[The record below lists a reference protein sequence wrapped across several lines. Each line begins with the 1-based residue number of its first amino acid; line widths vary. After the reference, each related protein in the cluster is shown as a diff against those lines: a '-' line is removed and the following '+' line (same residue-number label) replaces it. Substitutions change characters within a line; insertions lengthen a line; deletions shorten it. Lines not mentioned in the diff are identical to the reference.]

1 MQKELKTIV
10 KYLKEGE
17 IELARTSKNDVM
29 LVAGDE
35 YVPLSQAHKL
45 IRRLF
50 LEKENFFL
58 NGGQIQT
65 IIEYLEIQ
73 PITNPTVYEMACRI
87 YKGEDYIAYELNKD
101 TRECGIVNAE
111 QFDVEILPNVLFK
124 HSTDFQNQVIPEFD
138 YEPSEIF
145 RFIHKHFNLKSKKQ
159 EKLLVLYL
167 VTSFLGMGINHPLL
181 ILTGEKSSAK
191 STTMRKLEKLIDPK
205 TSDLCGMPKGADG
218 LELRLSSTY
227 FVALDNLSNI
237 NRNVSDTI
245 ARAVTGGSVTKR
257 ALYHNT
263 KEIVLDIKS
272 LVAINGVSLV
282 AKESDLLDRSLILEL
297 ERIAPDE
304 MKSEQEL
311 WYSFEKDR
319 PQILG
324 CIFQTLAGY
333 FQIGEDIDVKE
344 KIRLADFH
352 IACVRVGEVLGMSEK
367 EVSDLL
373 WENQKNV
380 NRHSLDE
387 DIVACCLLE
396 LMSKTEEYVN
406 SMTGLLRDLGEIA
419 NNNSI
424 VSTVLPKTPNHLTIR
439 MNKIKSNLQAEYG
452 ITYNIANVGAFKQI
466 TIQKNREP
474 CESCEKDMG
483 INQKLINQHAEAIRK
498 RMLNSNSMNGK
509 TNNVKTRRRRLKP
522 GRLVSTSQLSQKN
535 E

>member
-1 MQKELKTIV
+1 M
-10 KYLKEGE
+10 
-17 IELARTSKNDVM
+17 
-29 LVAGDE
+29 
-35 YVPLSQAHKL
+35 
-45 IRRLF
+45 
-50 LEKENFFL
+50 
-58 NGGQIQT
+58 
-65 IIEYLEIQ
+65 
-73 PITNPTVYEMACRI
+73 
-87 YKGEDYIAYELNKD
+87 
-101 TRECGIVNAE
+101 
-111 QFDVEILPNVLFK
+111 
-124 HSTDFQNQVIPEFD
+124 
-138 YEPSEIF
+138 
-145 RFIHKHFNLKSKKQ
+145 
-159 EKLLVLYL
+159 
-167 VTSFLGMGINHPLL
+167 
-181 ILTGEKSSAK
+181 
-191 STTMRKLEKLIDPK
+191 
-205 TSDLCGMPKGADG
+205 
-218 LELRLSSTY
+218 
-227 FVALDNLSNI
+227 
-237 NRNVSDTI
+237 
-245 ARAVTGGSVTKR
+245 
-257 ALYHNT
+257 
-263 KEIVLDIKS
+263 
-272 LVAINGVSLV
+272 
-282 AKESDLLDRSLILEL
+282 ILEL
-297 ERIAPDE
+297 ERIEPDE
-304 MKSEQEL
+304 MKSEKEL
-311 WYSFEKDR
+311 WDSFEKDR

-352 IACVRVGEVLGMSEK
+352 IACVRVGEVLGISEK

-466 TIQKNREP
+466 TIQKNRKP

-483 INQKLINQHAEAIRK
+483 TNQKLINQHAEAIRK